1 MLSSLYLLHGKKRYR
16 NHYASSAMV
25 HHCHFFL
32 FKPLL
37 NAALKIS
44 LILRSVMGLTVEIR
58 TLGLISTT
66 FNFHLSLNLMSTAVL
81 AYFTVS
87 ALKELCARFSL

>member
-16 NHYASSAMV
+16 NHYTSSAMV

-44 LILRSVMGLTVEIR
+44 LILQSVMVQ

-66 FNFHLSLNLMSTAVL
+66 FNFHLSLNFMSTAVL

-87 ALKELCARFSL
+87 ALKELRARFSL